1 MELITAVNSN
11 LNNKNNISYCP
22 PGLLLTKCCFT
33 GHSTNVRRMIP
44 LKWASLS
51 FPNRRK
57 SAYETKNGA
66 HFRPAVNSISDNE
79 IKSRKMYPTNEKSK
93 PYLSFGMKA

>member
-1 MELITAVNSN
+1 MLFHRPF
-11 LNNKNNISYCP
+11 NKCEKDDTFKMGQPI
-22 PGLLLTKCCFT
+22 
-33 GHSTNVRRMIP
+33 IP
-44 LKWASLS
+44 KEK
-51 FPNRRK
+51 K

-66 HFRPAVNSISDNE
+66 HFRLAVNSISDNE